1 MAHSRADRVSGVLG
15 AHVWLL
21 SRMPCRGKGGE
32 TGCLI
37 NSVKCE
43 EGKVYF
49 YCNLGWLERV
59 LVKLEGNMIYVYMIY
74 LNMIYPY
81 ACVWYVCLVSC
92 STSDQKL
99 EGVKVKGLL

>member
-1 MAHSRADRVSGVLG
+1 MSGVLG

-49 YCNLGWLERV
+49 YNNLGWLERV
-59 LVKLEGNMIYVYMIY
+59 LVNLEGNMIYLYMIYMIY
-74 LNMIYPY
+74 LNMIYIHMHVYGMY
-81 ACVWYVCLVSC
+81 A
-92 STSDQKL
+92 
-99 EGVKVKGLL
+99 

>member
-1 MAHSRADRVSGVLG
+1 MHMSGCSPG
-15 AHVWLL
+15 CPAEG
-21 SRMPCRGKGGE
+21 MGGE

-59 LVKLEGNMIYVYMIY
+59 LVNLEGNMIYLYMIYMIY
-74 LNMIYPY
+74 LNMIYIHMHVYGMY
-81 ACVWYVCLVSC
+81 A
-92 STSDQKL
+92 
-99 EGVKVKGLL
+99 

>member
-1 MAHSRADRVSGVLG
+1 MSGCSPG
-15 AHVWLL
+15 CPAEG
-21 SRMPCRGKGGE
+21 RGGE

-37 NSVKCE
+37 NAVKCE

-49 YCNLGWLERV
+49 YNHLGWLERV
-59 LVKLEGNMIYVYMIY
+59 LVNVEGNMIYLYVHVCIYCMIY

-92 STSDQKL
+92 STSDLKL